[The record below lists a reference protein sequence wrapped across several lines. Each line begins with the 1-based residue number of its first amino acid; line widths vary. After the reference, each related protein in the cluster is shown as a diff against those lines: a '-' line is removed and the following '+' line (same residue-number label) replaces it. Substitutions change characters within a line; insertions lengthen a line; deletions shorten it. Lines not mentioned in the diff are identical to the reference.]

1 MPFHYFRSSFIVT
14 FLGVLLGAGIGYY
27 FGGTVAA
34 AIEAAV
40 TCFLLGLLELSIS
53 FDNAV
58 VNATVLKNMSSVW
71 RHRFMT
77 WGMLIAVFGMRFVF
91 PLAIVSV
98 AVRMNPW
105 EALKLAATSPKEYA
119 EIMLSVHHEVAA
131 FGGVFLL
138 LVSLKY
144 FFDGEKKI
152 HWLGKIERFLVKM
165 GRLEAAEM
173 GFAIFILLGI
183 SYFVEPHETLP
194 FLKSGLLGILVFLL
208 VEAISVFLKAPQATV
223 QTIHKASVG
232 MFIYLEVLDASFSFD
247 GVVGAFAL
255 TNNLFIICI
264 GLGIGA
270 MFVRS
275 LTIMMVEKSTLEQF
289 RFLEHGA
296 FYAVGC
302 LAVIMFLNT
311 IFNIPEIVTG
321 LLGALIIAMSLISS
335 LRYEKKHQRDL

>member
-1 MPFHYFRSSFIVT
+1 MHYFRSSIIISI
-14 FLGVLLGAGIGYY
+14 LGVLLGGAIGFY
-27 FGGTVAA
+27 FGGTQVAV
-34 AIEAAV
+34 IEAMV

-58 VNATVLKNMSSVW
+58 VNATVLKDMTALW
-71 RHRFMT
+71 QKRFLT
-77 WGMLIAVFGMRFVF
+77 WGMFIAVFGMRFVF
-91 PLAIVSV
+91 PLLIVC
-98 AVRMNPW
+98 
-105 EALKLAATSPKEYA
+105 LAADLGPIEAVQLAAFDPKKYA

-131 FGGVFLL
+131 FGGTFLL
-138 LVSLKY
+138 LVALHY

-152 HWLGKIERFLVKM
+152 HWLANLEEFLVKI
-165 GRLEAAEM
+165 GRLEAVEVGVAL
-173 GFAIFILLGI
+173 IVLLI
-183 SYFVEPHETLP
+183 VSAFVAPHEALP
-194 FLKSGLLGILVFLL
+194 VLKSGAWGIIVFLVVEGISL
-208 VEAISVFLKAPQATV
+208 VLQVPDDTKSS
-223 QTIHKASVG
+223 IHRASVG
-232 MFIYLEVLDASFSFD
+232 MFVYLEVLDASFSFD

-275 LTIMMVEKSTLEQF
+275 LTIMMVEKGTLEAF

-311 IFNIPEIVTG
+311 IWDIPEIITG
-321 LLGALIIAMSLISS
+321 GLGILIITASMFSS
-335 LRYEKKHQRDL
+335 LRWRKRHHS